1 MFLFF
6 PLAVVQESR
15 RGSLL
20 EIVEVGIFF
29 KTHLVLKKL
38 ANVIY
43 QQLVINF
50 KERRRNKLA
59 RGL

>member
-20 EIVEVGIFF
+20 EIVEVGIF
-29 KTHLVLKKL
+29 LKL
-38 ANVIY
+38 T
-43 QQLVINF
+43 
-50 KERRRNKLA
+50 
-59 RGL
+59 